1 MSSKPQS
8 ATGPGINAIRSL
20 FGGSEPLTPMGWTL
34 LAIRVLFAGVFI
46 WTSVWHSTHSK
57 EFLESIEA
65 YQIISGPIVPWSG
78 LFFIILEA
86 SIGVTLVFGYFVRQM
101 AFAAAALL
109 AVFTG
114 VFVSAIARK
123 LDIACGCGLG
133 NTKVG
138 WLDVV
143 RDVLLM
149 AIALLIAW
157 RTGKKEEEVST
168 EQAAEQLSA
177 AK

>member
-1 MSSKPQS
+1 MSSKPLS
-8 ATGPGINAIRSL
+8 TIGWIILVIRIL
-20 FGGSEPLTPMGWTL
+20 FGG
-34 LAIRVLFAGVFI
+34 LFI
-46 WTSVWHSTHSK
+46 YTSVWHSMHAK
-57 EFLESIEA
+57 EFLQSIKD

-78 LFFIILEA
+78 LLFIILEA

-101 AFAAAALL
+101 AFVAAALL

-133 NTKVG
+133 DTKVG

-143 RDVLLM
+143 RGVLLM

-157 RTGKKEEEVST
+157 RTGQKAEEWST
-168 EQAAEQLSA
+168 AQTPEQLSSA
-177 AK
+177 N